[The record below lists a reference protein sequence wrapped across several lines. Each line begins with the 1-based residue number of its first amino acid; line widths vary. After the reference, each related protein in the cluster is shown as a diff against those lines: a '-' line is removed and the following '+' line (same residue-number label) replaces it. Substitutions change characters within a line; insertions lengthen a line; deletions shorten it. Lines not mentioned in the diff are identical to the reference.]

1 MFESGKESTPDPV
14 KVRDNH
20 LLLLIKRNS
29 K

>member
-1 MFESGKESTPDPV
+1 MFESGKEFILDLV
-14 KVRDNH
+14 KVRDNY